1 MAYYFVIALQIFCLV
16 HLFRNHKPYY
26 WFFIILL
33 IPLVGSLVY
42 IITQVVN
49 SRDVSNIAE
58 GVSNIIN
65 PTKKILDL
73 EKQIQLAD
81 TFQNRVNLGDAYLE
95 NKDYESAIKNNL
107 IALDGNFQNDPY
119 TINNLISCYFYQE
132 KHEKVIEYS
141 ERILSHPEFKKSNFY
156 YGLSLEKAGRVQEAE
171 IELRKVD
178 LNYSNYNERVELSE
192 FLIRHDKNEDAKVI
206 LSQIISESLN
216 MTKSNQ
222 RLYRPTIIKARN
234 LLNELS

>member
-1 MAYYFVIALQIFCLV
+1 M
-16 HLFRNHKPYY
+16 
-26 WFFIILL
+26 
-33 IPLVGSLVY
+33 
-42 IITQVVN
+42 
-49 SRDVSNIAE
+49 
-58 GVSNIIN
+58 
-65 PTKKILDL
+65 
-73 EKQIQLAD
+73 
-81 TFQNRVNLGDAYLE
+81 
-95 NKDYESAIKNNL
+95 

-156 YGLSLEKAGRVQEAE
+156 YGLSLEKAGRIQEAE

-178 LNYSNYNERVELSE
+178 FNYSNYNERVELSE

-222 RLYRPTIIKARN
+222 RLFRPTIIKAGN